1 MPRLLAL
8 FAAAFLL
15 GSFAHADWIETFP
28 SGTTTN
34 TWQFG
39 LQPTGNDASYGYFN
53 GGATMQSGSTFPQG
67 GALVTF
73 NVVTSTFSGTTGV
86 RTRAVVNPFGE
97 SVLSRNVGV
106 MSLFD
111 DTTGNA
117 YALTVDYLAGNLN
130 LARITS
136 GSITVTASTSIFG
149 FGASSTYTLE
159 LDVTGSDA
167 SGRAF
172 ISGTGLIANVAW
184 PDPFPL
190 AAGVSGIVAQ
200 REITDPTLYGVY
212 GTVSAVALPEPTTR
226 VVMIAA
232 AGLACLGWLRRDRA
246 RGSANAR
253 GALGVSSPG
262 RRDFCRPRSR
272 RHTYG

>member
-1 MPRLLAL
+1 MPRLLGL
-8 FAAAFLL
+8 FAATLML
-15 GSFAHADWIETFP
+15 GSFARADWIETFP
-28 SGTTTN
+28 SGTTSN

-39 LQPTGNDASYGYFN
+39 LQPSGNDASYGYFS
-53 GGATMQSGSTFPQG
+53 GGATLQSGSTYPQG

-86 RTRAVVNPFGE
+86 RTRAVVNPLGE

-111 DTTGNA
+111 DTTGDA
-117 YALTVDYLAGNLN
+117 YALTVDYVTGNLN

-136 GSITVTASTSIFG
+136 GSITVTASTSISG
-149 FGASSTYTLE
+149 FGTSNTYTLE

-172 ISGTGLIANVAW
+172 ISGTALIANVAW

-200 REITDPTLYGVY
+200 REVTDPTLYGVY

-226 VVMIAA
+226 LVMVAA
-232 AGLACLGWLRRDRA
+232 VGLACLVWLRRDRA
-246 RGSANAR
+246 RAGS
-253 GALGVSSPG
+253 GVAAAG
-262 RRDFCRPRSR
+262 TGLRRP
-272 RHTYG
+272 